1 MLHPFNWNRA
11 GENERSVMKHVFI
24 ILYVL
29 LGIFQNSAFEKA
41 GVMRTNNLLQNREEH
56 EVGKPE
62 IRITV
67 IYDNYQYASGTRAD
81 WGFSCLIEGLEQ
93 TILFD
98 TGADAG
104 ILEHNMNALNLDPR
118 IIDQVVIS
126 HMHWDHTGSLDYI
139 LFRCDNCTLYLPHAA
154 DRDEIASLKK
164 HDTVVKQY
172 KDPVSIQNGVFLSG
186 EMGSE
191 IREQSLII
199 DTENGLLVIT
209 GCSHP
214 GIITILKRARRV
226 VNKEIALVAGGFHML
241 RFSDRQIED
250 TITKMDALQVKKCG
264 GSHCTG
270 ERAIE
275 LMKAHF
281 RERYID
287 LGTGRVLTFEK

>member
-11 GENERSVMKHVFI
+11 GEKERSVMKHVFI
-24 ILYVL
+24 VMYVV
-29 LGIFQNSAFEKA
+29 LGIFQNSAFQKE
-41 GVMRTNNLLQNREEH
+41 GVMRTNNLLQNREGH

-67 IYDNYQYASGTRAD
+67 VYDNYQYAGETRAD
-81 WGFSCLIEGLEQ
+81 WGFSCLIEGLDQ

-126 HMHWDHTGSLDYI
+126 HMHWDHTGSLKYI
-139 LFRCDNCTLYLPHAA
+139 LSRCEGCTLYLPHAA
-154 DRDEIASLKK
+154 DRDEISSLKK
-164 HDTVVKQY
+164 SDTIVKQF
-172 KDPVSIQNGVFLSG
+172 KDPVSIQNGVYLSG

-199 DTENGLLVIT
+199 DTEGGLLVIT

-214 GIITILKRARRV
+214 GITTILKRARRV
-226 VNKEIALVAGGFHML
+226 VDKEIALVAGGFHML

-250 TITKMDALQVKKCG
+250 TITKMDALQVKKCA

-281 RERYID
+281 RENYID
-287 LGTGRVLTFEK
+287 LGTSRVLTFDK